1 MSGLSPFICS
11 SGVVVAFERRVQ
23 FRILAVCLAAWTLNR
38 GGGLFIVML
47 ILQSDLKCWI
57 RGSA

>member
-23 FRILAVCLAAWTLNR
+23 LRILAVCLAAWTLNR

-47 ILQSDLKCWI
+47 ILQSDLKC
-57 RGSA
+57 